1 MASHEESKKET
12 EVPLLKEEKLDE
24 MKYLS
29 VAHQNVCDLH
39 IKEIQDQLD
48 KVSSQGQE
56 MATTIN
62 NESGMLMNLVCYSQF
77 CSFLVHGMEPK
88 IMF

>member
-29 VAHQNVCDLH
+29 VTHQNVCDLH

-62 NESGMLMNLVCYSQF
+62 ESGMLMNLVYYSQF